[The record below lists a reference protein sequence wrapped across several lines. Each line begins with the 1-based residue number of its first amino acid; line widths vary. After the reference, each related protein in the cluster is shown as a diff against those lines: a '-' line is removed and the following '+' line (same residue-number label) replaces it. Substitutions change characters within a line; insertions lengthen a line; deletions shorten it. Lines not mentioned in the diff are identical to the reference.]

1 MWTGSTSVDGS
12 SGGGGR
18 QSADL
23 DPAEAD
29 EVEAAGVGEELSLD
43 DDEPPEEPLDAVSDA
58 EEEDLRLSVR

>member
-1 MWTGSTSVDGS
+1 
-12 SGGGGR
+12 
-18 QSADL
+18 L